1 MKEMNKK
8 LVSTM
13 IVLLTAILLI
23 AALALIIILKMEHK
37 DTDKEPTI
45 DEVLKVSVDVP
56 EITTNLANGKYI
68 KLSLKVQTDSQKAK
82 DELVKRDFQ
91 IQSLLIDELSEME
104 DTDLEGKEEKQEFS
118 EALKKQMNDLM
129 QKGKVEKVYITSYII
144 S

>member
-1 MKEMNKK
+1 MNKK

>member
-1 MKEMNKK
+1 
-8 LVSTM
+8 M